1 MDKINSQI
9 PFIAIVPVWGRAYT
23 DTFVNYVMPLWLTE
37 GNFVE
42 FSPVSGDELVIVTT
56 YEDSKII
63 LNSSIYK
70 KFETYID
77 IKIKLIDGIIDLS
90 STHAAMSQCYQVVIS
105 SYQSISPDG
114 IYFLCL
120 TPDAFWSKG
129 TILKLRE
136 LVESGYELVAAL
148 SFRTA
153 KETILSDLQM
163 LIDQGSAL
171 PGLEVSAMVSL
182 GLKHIHDLSA
192 GHDVLSPSTYCN
204 NWPSHQYWLGS
215 EATDIIARCFH
226 MHPLLFKV
234 KKQSLGYS
242 GTIDGE
248 FLEQLK
254 IPKEKTYVAK
264 DNNDFFGIELTAIGR
279 TWGDA
284 SYCDINRTIDFSLKE
299 VTPLHWFYF
308 SHLLQFRVCS
318 DLEDSN
324 YEVKKALQDQVF
336 KKIINKKARSE
347 RLYKYKVR
355 AISKFALGRFFKTTL
370 LYRIIRKILR

>member
-1 MDKINSQI
+1 MNKINSQI

-42 FSPVSGDELVIVTT
+42 FSPAARDELVIVTT
-56 YEDSKII
+56 FEDSKII

-70 KFETYID
+70 KFESYID

-90 STHAAMSQCYQVVIS
+90 STHAAMSQCYQVAIS
-105 SYQSISPDG
+105 SYQASSSDST
-114 IYFLCL
+114 YFLCL

-153 KETILSDLQM
+153 KETILSDLQL
-163 LIDQGSAL
+163 LIDQGSAF

-192 GHDVLSPSTYCN
+192 GHDVLSPKTYCN

-226 MHPLLFKV
+226 LHPLLFKV
-234 KKQSLGYS
+234 KKQRIDYS

-254 IPKEKTYVAK
+254 IPKDKTYVAK
-264 DNNDFFGIELTAIGR
+264 DNNDFIGIELTAIGR

-284 SYCDINRTIDFSLKE
+284 SYSDINRTIDFSLKE
-299 VTPLHWFYF
+299 ATPLHWFYF
-308 SHLLQFRVCS
+308 SHLLQFRGSS

-336 KKIINKKARSE
+336 QRIIKKRTRSE
-347 RLYKYKVR
+347 RLYKYKGR
-355 AISKFALGRFFKTTL
+355 AISKSVVGRFFKTTL
-370 LYRIIRKILR
+370 LYRIIKKVLR